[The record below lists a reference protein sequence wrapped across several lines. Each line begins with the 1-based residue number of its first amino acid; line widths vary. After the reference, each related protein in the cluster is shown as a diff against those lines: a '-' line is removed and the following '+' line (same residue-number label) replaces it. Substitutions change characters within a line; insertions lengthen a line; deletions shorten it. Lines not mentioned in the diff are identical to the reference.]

1 MMQRRTTIHLLA
13 AAAML
18 ASLGTQAQDK
28 VPYDL
33 KPGKPYAGTNL
44 RVLLVGTPQFIGFE
58 LRSDEFTKLTGI
70 NVTWDR
76 TTFGALQEK
85 VAGVGVAADGSY
97 DIVNYLDSWG
107 PPNARWLL
115 PLDPLLKRDGISMD
129 RYPSAFVKSVT
140 YDGKTIGLPLRSH
153 VQVFYYR
160 KDIFDKLNLK
170 APKTWQDVVTAGQA
184 IKKAMPEMGP
194 LACYYGAD
202 GNRQNLYLWLDFLRG
217 SGTDIFDAKGNP
229 AWDTPK
235 GIQATKDYIAL
246 NTVAKICAPG
256 SVSALE
262 QDARIVFM
270 QGKAAMLPIWSWAY
284 SPLISPES
292 SKLTAEQV
300 AFTGMPS
307 YKGAPPVSLTN
318 SMPFSISKYSKHQE
332 AAWEFLK
339 WLSNPE
345 LEKKNGMEKAV
356 NGQNTASTVFN
367 LKASFKDPDL
377 IAAHA
382 GVPSAEGVA
391 LAANAAPLPMVVEWP
406 EIGDLLS
413 VAINKAAAGDGDVET
428 LMKNAAKDA
437 TRVLRRTRR

>member
-1 MMQRRTTIHLLA
+1 MQRRTATHLLA
-13 AAAML
+13 TAALL
-18 ASLGTQAQDK
+18 ASLGAHAQSK
-28 VPYDL
+28 MPYGL
-33 KPGKPYAGTNL
+33 KAGKPYDGANV
-44 RVLLVGTPQFIGFE
+44 RVLIVGTPQFIGFE
-58 LRSDEFTKLTGI
+58 LRADEFTKLTGI
-70 NVTWDR
+70 KVTWDR

-85 VAGVGVAADGSY
+85 VAGVGVAADGGY
-97 DIVNYLDSWG
+97 DVVNYLDSWG
-107 PPNARWLL
+107 PPNARWFV

-153 VQVFYYR
+153 VQIFYYR
-160 KDIFDKLNLK
+160 KDVFDKLNLA
-170 APKTWQDVVTAGQA
+170 APKTWQDVVTSGKA
-184 IKKAMPEMGP
+184 IQKAMPEMGA

-217 SGTDIFDAKGNP
+217 AGASIFDAKGNP
-229 AWDTPK
+229 AWDTPA

-246 NTVAKICAPG
+246 NTVDKICAPG

-262 QDARIVFM
+262 QDGRIVFM

-292 SKLTAEQV
+292 SKLKAEQV

-318 SMPFSISKYSKHQE
+318 SMPFSISKYSKQQE
-332 AAWEFLK
+332 ASWEFLK
-339 WLSNPE
+339 WLSNPD
-345 LEKKNGMEKAV
+345 LEKRNGLEKSVA
-356 NGQNTASTVFN
+356 GQNTASTVFN
-367 LKASFKDPDL
+367 LKASFKDPEL

-382 GVPSAEGVA
+382 GVPAAEEVA

-413 VAINKAAAGDGDVET
+413 VAINKAASGDGDVEQ

-437 TRVLRRTRR
+437 RRVLSRTRR